1 MAPVRPEEQKAAPP
15 PSDLDAILEKIRSE
29 EGPVRKEGFQA
40 LLRMGVDKAVGA
52 LLERVVEPGKTD
64 DSPARIAL
72 HGLAVHTTCPCAE
85 PGERMAF
92 SPAAATRL
100 EGRPREVRRFILEE
114 LRIAGAADAVGVI
127 AALLAD
133 PDLGDAALFALESTT
148 APAAAEAL
156 GAALP
161 GARDSRMRAAMLRAL
176 GSKGHAAAVGAIL
189 AEAASEDTA
198 VRLAAFDALAR
209 FGEARAEPSIREG
222 IEKGS
227 GRERLEAAHAYLRL
241 AEKLLASGK
250 RREARDMH
258 LRLIE
263 PAMED
268 HLKCAG
274 LIGLAASGDDE
285 SVAKIVPLA
294 TSEDAAVR
302 HLALKAL
309 EALPGEAAAG
319 ALRAAREKTK
329 S

>member
-1 MAPVRPEEQKAAPP
+1 MAPVSDDKEKAA
-15 PSDLDAILEKIRSE
+15 SAELDATLEKIRSE

-72 HGLAVHTTCPCAE
+72 HGLAAYTTCPCAE

-114 LRIAGAADAVGVI
+114 LRIAGSADAVGTL
-127 AALLAD
+127 AALLVD
-133 PDLGDAALFALESTT
+133 PDLGDAALFALESST

-156 GAALP
+156 RAALP
-161 GARDSRMRAAMLRAL
+161 SAKDRMRAAIIRAL
-176 GSKGHAAAVGAIL
+176 GWKGDAAATGAIL
-189 AEAASEDTA
+189 PEAESEDAA

-209 FGEARAEPSIREG
+209 LGEPRAEPIIRGG

-241 AEKLLASGK
+241 AEKLLGSGK
-250 RREARDMH
+250 RREARDMY
-258 LRLIE
+258 LLLLE

-274 LIGLAASGDDE
+274 LAGLAASGDE
-285 SVAKIVPLA
+285 EAVPKVVPLA
-294 TSEDAAVR
+294 ASDDPAVK
-302 HLALKAL
+302 HMALKAL

>member
-1 MAPVRPEEQKAAPP
+1 MAPVSDDKDKAPGAE
-15 PSDLDAILEKIRSE
+15 LDPILEKIRSE
-29 EGPVRKEGFQA
+29 EGPVRKDGFQA

-52 LLERVVEPGKTD
+52 LVERVVEPGKTD

-100 EGRPREVRRFILEE
+100 EGRPREVRRFLLEE
-114 LRIAGAADAVGVI
+114 LRIAGSADAVGTL

-133 PDLGDAALFALESTT
+133 PDLGDAALFALESST
-148 APAAAEAL
+148 APAASEAL
-156 GAALP
+156 RAALP
-161 GARDSRMRAAMLRAL
+161 GARDSRMRAAIIRAL
-176 GSKGHAAAVGAIL
+176 GSKGDPASAAAL
-189 AEAASEDTA
+189 LPEASSEEAA

-209 FGEARAEPSIREG
+209 LGEARAEPGIREV

-241 AEKLLASGK
+241 AEKLLGAGK
-250 RREARDMH
+250 RREARDMY
-258 LRLIE
+258 LRLVE

-274 LIGLAASGDDE
+274 LAGIAASGDE
-285 SVAKIVPLA
+285 EAVAKVIPLA
-294 TSEDAAVR
+294 ASHDPAVR

-309 EALPGEAAAG
+309 EALPGEAAVG